1 MIVYQVKDW
10 DRNYENNKS
19 REREDCSF
27 VCVPNSHSGLGI
39 SRVLDEKDGATIYGI
54 FNLIIGACSRQRKP
68 REGWLTQDGHPTG
81 TPWAVADLSLMFRRP
96 EKEIRRALDVL
107 CSPGVAWI
115 GRVELSEDGQ
125 ILGGARV
132 VPAKC
137 PPSALEGKK
146 EEKEEKEENSPPP
159 FYSEA
164 RIILHWLNE
173 KSGSHFREV
182 DANLRAIAAR
192 LKSTDGDI
200 DGIKLMIDRQ
210 CAKWKGDPK
219 TEEWLRPSTLFGPEK
234 FETYYGARNKGL
246 PTAPGQPALS
256 RQPRRNE
263 ADFINPLLG
272 NSPV

>member
-54 FNLIIGACSRQRKP
+54 FNLIVGACSRQRKP
-68 REGWLTQDGHPTG
+68 REGWMTQDGHPTG

-115 GRVELSEDGQ
+115 GRVEIAEDGQ
-125 ILGGARV
+125 IIGGARV
-132 VPAKC
+132 VPADC
-137 PPSALEGKK
+137 PPSALEGRKERKK
-146 EEKEEKEENSPPP
+146 EEKEDSPPP
-159 FYSEA
+159 FYAES
-164 RIILHWLNE
+164 RILLHWLNE

-182 DANLRAIAAR
+182 DANLSLIAAR
-192 LKSTDGDI
+192 LKSTSGDVE
-200 DGIKLMIDRQ
+200 GMKQMVTRQ
-210 CAKWKGDPK
+210 CALWKGDPK
-219 TEEWLRPSTLFGPEK
+219 MDTYLQPSTLFGAQNFEK
-234 FETYYGARNKGL
+234 YYGARNKAAVT
-246 PTAPGQPALS
+246 PSGQPALI

-263 ADFINPLLG
+263 SDFIDPNLA